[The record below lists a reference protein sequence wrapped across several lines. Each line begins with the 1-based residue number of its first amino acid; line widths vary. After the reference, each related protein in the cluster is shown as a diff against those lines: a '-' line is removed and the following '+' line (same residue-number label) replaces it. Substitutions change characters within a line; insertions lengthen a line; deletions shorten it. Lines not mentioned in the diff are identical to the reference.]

1 MAQGEGHF
9 LPKVPVLLTCISE
22 IPPVQRLRVQRVFPT
37 IKDISFLAKEK
48 IFLKNSLAEARR
60 G

>member
-1 MAQGEGHF
+1 MAQGEGHL

-22 IPPVQRLRVQRVFPT
+22 IPPVQPLRIQSVFHT